1 MDMDVVCFVF
11 FLLVRMFKNGE
22 TSSSRCKHSL
32 DEHHAGISMDCSRRN
47 LTSVPVDLPANTT
60 TLNLNHNKLEH
71 LLNHQF
77 LYLHQ
82 LKSLSLNS
90 NPLYDIQEEAFNNLT
105 YLEDLQIMG
114 HRLTYSLSSLP
125 RGVFIPLINLR
136 TLTLR
141 TNYYGSKSHL
151 ILPDEP
157 ISYLT
162 NLISLNIDTGD
173 TVEFGTGF
181 SQLKTLSELILSS
194 YGLDDQIC
202 PCPLKQVYNSTFA
215 VFQNISITTLDLSG
229 CVLNEMDK
237 NVFAPF
243 KNLKNLIIKADRNT
257 KLALPDAISTL
268 HVFRNKTLESV
279 TINHAAS
286 RHLFMTTAGY
296 FLTLEILKDIC
307 IYSLDLKLNR
317 INMVETSNFFKFPL
331 PRLTQCLKHLDLS
344 HNKIAARINPLNIYL
359 GFRLFQNLEYFD
371 ISAQFTTDPLG
382 VKSSFEELKHNDSHH
397 TYPFALPSRLKYL
410 FFAGSNRIGVMAN
423 LIVIGGTNV
432 IALNM
437 SYNVAVFTDINVTGL
452 MNLQILDLSG
462 NSCLY
467 IARSF
472 FDLFPNLTQLRLSNT
487 YLSTDT
493 FFNIG
498 KRLLQP
504 LSKLEILDLSSNS
517 LGILPHDIFQG
528 LSNLKQVS
536 LSYNNLITI
545 PALSGLPGLQQ
556 VYLSKNSLVTIDED
570 TRQTLDE
577 LALNGHKIHLSISG
591 NMLSCNCESLSLLQW
606 LNQTNVSVDGGDYPC
621 ISYQG
626 VKTTTGTVNRRFHSL
641 YLHCFSYVW
650 LTVAVTGMSVLVVAM
665 LVSFVFVKNKLK
677 IKLILLRMIGRY
689 VKVKK
694 REDFLYD
701 VCVLYAD
708 DVYQWVCHTLRDE
721 LEVRRGLKLYLRD
734 RDEVLGA
741 DKPTELYNT
750 MESSWKVVLIL
761 SPGFLASDFS
771 LSTMSMC
778 LSFITLT
785 TPNRLNLIVDVNLN
799 IPTNI
804 DFFLESVNE
813 ENIYRY
819 DINHVDANNPHF
831 WNQIY
836 HGVTAVDNK

>member
-1 MDMDVVCFVF
+1 MDVVCLVF
-11 FLLVRMFKNGE
+11 FLVVRMFKNGE
-22 TSSSRCKHSL
+22 TSSLRCKYSL
-32 DEHHAGISMDCSRRN
+32 DEHHTGISVDCSRRN
-47 LTSVPVDLPANTT
+47 LTSVPFDLPANTT

-114 HRLTYSLSSLP
+114 HRLNYSLSSLP
-125 RGVFIPLINLR
+125 RGVFIPLMNLR

-141 TNYYGSKSHL
+141 TIYYGSISRL

-181 SQLKTLSELILSS
+181 SQLKNLSELIFSN

-202 PCPLKQVYNSTFA
+202 RCTLKQIYNSTFA

-229 CVLNEMDK
+229 CVLDEMDK

-243 KNLKNLIIKADRNT
+243 KNLKNLIIKADINT

-286 RHLFMTTAGY
+286 KLLYMKTAGY

-307 IYSLDLKLNR
+307 IYSLDLQLNQ
-317 INMVETSNFFKFPL
+317 INMVETSNFFKSPL
-331 PRLTQCLKHLDLS
+331 PRLTRCLKRLDLS
-344 HNKIAARINPLNIYL
+344 HNKIAARISPFNLYFGIPR
-359 GFRLFQNLEYFD
+359 FPNLEYFD
-371 ISAQFTTDPLG
+371 ISDQSIADRVVG
-382 VKSSFEELKHNDSHH
+382 KSDFQDFQHH
-397 TYPFALPSRLKYL
+397 GRHLVVGFPSKLKYL
-410 FFAGSNRIGVMAN
+410 YFGGISRYNVVAN
-423 LIVIGGTNV
+423 LTVTGGRNV
-432 IALNM
+432 IALNI
-437 SYNVAVFTDINVTGL
+437 SYNFAVFSDIKVTGL

-462 NSCLY
+462 NSCRY
-467 IARSF
+467 IIQSF
-472 FDLFPNLTQLRLSNT
+472 FDFFPHLTQLGLRNT
-487 YLSTDT
+487 HLSTDK

-504 LSKLEILDLSSNS
+504 LSKLESLDLSRNS

-528 LSNLKQVS
+528 LSNLKEVS

-545 PALSGLPGLQQ
+545 PALSGLPRLQQ
-556 VYLSKNSLVTIDED
+556 IYLSKNSLVTIDED

-591 NMLSCNCESLSLLQW
+591 NVLSCNCESLSLLQW

-734 RDEVLGA
+734 RDEVLGT

>member
-1 MDMDVVCFVF
+1 
-11 FLLVRMFKNGE
+11 
-22 TSSSRCKHSL
+22 
-32 DEHHAGISMDCSRRN
+32 
-47 LTSVPVDLPANTT
+47 
-60 TLNLNHNKLEH
+60 
-71 LLNHQF
+71 
-77 LYLHQ
+77 
-82 LKSLSLNS
+82 
-90 NPLYDIQEEAFNNLT
+90 
-105 YLEDLQIMG
+105 
-114 HRLTYSLSSLP
+114 
-125 RGVFIPLINLR
+125 
-136 TLTLR
+136 
-141 TNYYGSKSHL
+141 
-151 ILPDEP
+151 
-157 ISYLT
+157 
-162 NLISLNIDTGD
+162 
-173 TVEFGTGF
+173 
-181 SQLKTLSELILSS
+181 
-194 YGLDDQIC
+194 
-202 PCPLKQVYNSTFA
+202 
-215 VFQNISITTLDLSG
+215 
-229 CVLNEMDK
+229 
-237 NVFAPF
+237 
-243 KNLKNLIIKADRNT
+243 
-257 KLALPDAISTL
+257 
-268 HVFRNKTLESV
+268 
-279 TINHAAS
+279 
-286 RHLFMTTAGY
+286 
-296 FLTLEILKDIC
+296 
-307 IYSLDLKLNR
+307 
-317 INMVETSNFFKFPL
+317 
-331 PRLTQCLKHLDLS
+331 
-344 HNKIAARINPLNIYL
+344 
-359 GFRLFQNLEYFD
+359 
-371 ISAQFTTDPLG
+371 
-382 VKSSFEELKHNDSHH
+382 
-397 TYPFALPSRLKYL
+397 
-410 FFAGSNRIGVMAN
+410 MAN